1 MTRHVRFATVS
12 LIIAVVAVL
21 IALLPVVMAPRP
33 AHAAPTSAND
43 PTAPTTEISTTLYL
57 SASRPVVAVGQTV
70 RLTVDLAVA
79 EGCGYG
85 VMELRVVEDTDDD
98 PLFAHVDPPGDI
110 IGPGVFPS
118 VWTFR
123 ALHPGTAEFAA
134 QTFGEGNCDGA
145 WFWHYEN
152 ARSGPVQV
160 LDLPYWVWL
169 PTVSQ
174 P

>member
-1 MTRHVRFATVS
+1 MTRPIRLAAVS
-12 LIIAVVAVL
+12 LIIAVVALL
-21 IALLPVVMAPRP
+21 IALLPAIMLPRP
-33 AHAAPTSAND
+33 AQAAPPAADT
-43 PTAPTTEISTTLYL
+43 PTAPTTEFSATLRL

-70 RLTVDLAVA
+70 RLTVDLPVS

-85 VMELRVVEDTDDD
+85 VMELGVVEDSDDV
-98 PLFAHVDPPGDI
+98 PLFAHVDPPVDI
-110 IGPGVFPS
+110 IGPGMFPS

-134 QTFGEGNCDGA
+134 HTFGEGNCDGA
-145 WFWHYEN
+145 WFWHNEGT
-152 ARSGPVQV
+152 RSGPVQV